1 MSRVGSRKRYGW
13 IFACALAVGCAPAAS
28 APPARNPAASGPE
41 SPKELQRLSIGAMP
55 LAPLSGQEQALEKQL
70 RDDVAEVLSAGER
83 HTGNEWGLAVVTDN
97 LAARLEAQGL
107 LVEREG
113 FVGAD
118 GALGQNLIVNL
129 RGTQLGGE
137 VVLVGA
143 RFDSVPGSPGADDN
157 ATGVAALLA
166 LARTFKAQPRA
177 RTLQLVWFSDASKRQ
192 TKESMGAW
200 QHLQHVGNRK
210 PGDDPEAAPVG
221 ALRACVELHGLGAFN
236 EAPNSQGYP
245 DGMPA
250 GHPIGEFVEVVS
262 MAQDN
267 VLGTTLSEAMGHAS
281 SVPVKSVTV
290 LEPESGAAMTGF
302 RAFAEHHC
310 PAALVSDTQKRRF
323 PGFGTAE
330 DTAERLDFGRLAR
343 AVHALEAGIAAL
355 VNPPPPAAETQVAGP
370 LPTAEA
376 SP

>member
-1 MSRVGSRKRYGW
+1 MSRDGFRKRYGC
-13 IFACALAVGCAPAAS
+13 IFACVVNIGCVPAPS
-28 APPARNPAASGPE
+28 APPPQSPTAPSVE
-41 SPKELQRLSIGAMP
+41 SPKELPRLSIAAMP
-55 LAPLSGQEQALEKQL
+55 LAPMSGSEQALEKQL
-70 RDDVAEVLSAGER
+70 REDVAEVLSAGER

-97 LAARLEAQGL
+97 LAARLEALGL

-113 FVGAD
+113 FVGQD

-157 ATGVAALLA
+157 ASGVAALLA
-166 LARTFKAQPRA
+166 LARVFKDQPRA

-200 QHLQHVGNRK
+200 QHLEHVGNRK
-210 PGDDPEAAPVG
+210 PDDDPEAPPVG
-221 ALRACVELHGLGAFN
+221 ALRACVELHGLGAFS

-245 DGMPA
+245 EGMPV

-262 MAQDN
+262 MPQDN
-267 VLGTTLSEAMGHAS
+267 FLGTTLSEAMGRAS
-281 SVPVKSVTV
+281 SVPVKSVTL
-290 LEPESGAAMTGF
+290 LEPESEAAMTGF

-310 PAALVSDTQKRRF
+310 PAALVSDTQQRRF
-323 PGFGTAE
+323 PGFGTLE
-330 DTAERLDFGRLAR
+330 DTAARLDFGRLAR
-343 AVHALEAGIAAL
+343 AVHALEAGVSAL
-355 VNPPPPAAETQVAGP
+355 VNPSPPGAA
-370 LPTAEA
+370 
-376 SP
+376 SN